1 MAEHKHKHSRR
12 QRRDDI
18 DIFREDNLRAIH
30 RRKQYAR
37 IMFVVVSLIAALMLA
52 LVYAAYFL
60 DK

>member
-1 MAEHKHKHSRR
+1 MPEHKHNRSRR
-12 QRRDDI
+12 HHRDEI
-18 DIFREDNLRAIH
+18 DIFRENNLRAIH

-37 IMFVVVSLIAALMLA
+37 IMFVVVSILAALMLV

>member
-1 MAEHKHKHSRR
+1 MPEHKHKHSRR
-12 QRRDDI
+12 DRRDDI
-18 DIFREDNLRAIH
+18 DIFSENNLRAIH

>member
-1 MAEHKHKHSRR
+1 MPEHKHKHSRR
-12 QRRDDI
+12 HRRDEI
-18 DIFREDNLRAIH
+18 DIFRENSLRAIH

-37 IMFVVVSLIAALMLA
+37 IMFVVASIIAALMLA

>member
-1 MAEHKHKHSRR
+1 MPEHNHKHSRR

-18 DIFREDNLRAIH
+18 DILRENNLRAIH
-30 RRKQYAR
+30 KRKQYAR
-37 IMFVVVSLIAALMLA
+37 IMFVVVSILAALMLA

>member
-1 MAEHKHKHSRR
+1 MPEHKHNHSHRHH
-12 QRRDDI
+12 RDEI
-18 DIFREDNLRAIH
+18 DIFRENNLRAIH

-37 IMFVVVSLIAALMLA
+37 IMFVVVSIIAALMLA

>member
-1 MAEHKHKHSRR
+1 MPEHKHKHSRR
-12 QRRDDI
+12 QRRDEI
-18 DIFREDNLRAIH
+18 DFFRENNLRAIH

-37 IMFVVVSLIAALMLA
+37 IMFVVVSIIAALMLA

>member
-1 MAEHKHKHSRR
+1 MQEHTHKHSRR
-12 QRRDDI
+12 HHRDEI
-18 DIFREDNLRAIH
+18 DIFRENNLRAIH

-37 IMFVVVSLIAALMLA
+37 IMFVVVSIIAALMLA

>member
-1 MAEHKHKHSRR
+1 MLEHKHKHSRR
-12 QRRDDI
+12 DCRDEI
-18 DIFREDNLRAIH
+18 DIFRENNLHAIH

-37 IMFVVVSLIAALMLA
+37 IMFVVVSIIAALMLA